1 MATDPSPK
9 PKLRAL
15 RTVSWLFDDLIRI
28 PGTNLRVGLDA
39 LIGLFPGGG
48 DLVGGVVS
56 LYALP
61 FAARLGAPTSVIL
74 RMALNILIDAALG
87 AVPLLGDLVDVGWKA
102 NRRNVELLEHYLE
115 APALAK
121 RSSSAF
127 VFVTASVVLLT
138 LVAIGTGTVWLL
150 SQLLSLL

>member
-1 MATDPSPK
+1 
-9 PKLRAL
+9 
-15 RTVSWLFDDLIRI
+15 
-28 PGTNLRVGLDA
+28 
-39 LIGLFPGGG
+39 
-48 DLVGGVVS
+48 
-56 LYALP
+56 
-61 FAARLGAPTSVIL
+61 
-74 RMALNILIDAALG
+74 MALNILIDAALG